1 MKVEKIKK
9 YAIPALI
16 FLFIIIITFFFY
28 KDMVT
33 KELVSVKY
41 KIAYIIISIVLSLI
55 LLLIGIFVYKKKEIA
70 PEKFFIIFGAILG
83 IVYMFATP
91 ILKAHDEMYHW
102 YKAYAVS
109 ELNFLPDYEKD
120 GLIYDS
126 LPENVQWLSDDT
138 GVFYERNYVKTI
150 KTALQLIFSDAIY
163 GESTNKILVENT
175 PTAYYPFIQM
185 APQAI
190 GIAASRLLDGNIL
203 VQAYAGRLGN
213 LIFFLISGYFAI
225 KLLPNRKF
233 ILLVLLLSPK
243 VMYISA
249 SLSGDVFTNGICILL
264 FAYILNLVHTKR
276 HIKIWE
282 YFLLLF
288 MIISVAVCKIVY
300 IPLCFFILLIPTE
313 CFGKDNDDI
322 SKKKKIRYTILISFI
337 LIAIII
343 GFAWLSISS
352 GYLGTSK
359 PNSKLQ
365 VTYILTHPF
374 EYCATLLRNIA
385 DNFVYYSL
393 DMVGGW
399 MQWGQM
405 FELYPIISFGVFVL
419 MFFAFFVEKD
429 IFELKLWQKMFLGIF
444 FLGIVVLIL
453 TSLYVQ
459 WNSVSTEDIGTSQIN
474 GVQGR
479 YFTPIFMIIPFL
491 FSNRLL
497 EINKKVSSHGIYYGI
512 IAITL
517 PTILSIVVMNIL

>member
-1 MKVEKIKK
+1 M
-9 YAIPALI
+9 
-16 FLFIIIITFFFY
+16 
-28 KDMVT
+28 
-33 KELVSVKY
+33 
-41 KIAYIIISIVLSLI
+41 
-55 LLLIGIFVYKKKEIA
+55 
-70 PEKFFIIFGAILG
+70 
-83 IVYMFATP
+83 
-91 ILKAHDEMYHW
+91 
-102 YKAYAVS
+102 
-109 ELNFLPDYEKD
+109 
-120 GLIYDS
+120 
-126 LPENVQWLSDDT
+126 
-138 GVFYERNYVKTI
+138 
-150 KTALQLIFSDAIY
+150 
-163 GESTNKILVENT
+163 
-175 PTAYYPFIQM
+175 
-185 APQAI
+185 
-190 GIAASRLLDGNIL
+190 
-203 VQAYAGRLGN
+203 QAYAGRLGN

-405 FELYPIISFGVFVL
+405 FELYPIISFSVFVL
-419 MFFAFFVEKD
+419 MFFAFFVDKD
-429 IFELKLWQKMFLGIF
+429 IFELKLWQKIFLGIF
-444 FLGIVVLIL
+444 FLGIPALIL

-517 PTILSIVVMNIL
+517 PTVLSIVVMNIL